1 MFPDSRR
8 LSQQDDPR
16 EAESRARERYFML
29 ALTAA
34 MFANVVFAALR
45 FAGELMHGRAT
56 GYWINVFGAVALGLL
71 TLYYRSGGPGR
82 FRVTLHL
89 GLAACAFCLVMPVRY
104 GMLSSP
110 WWLTIMP
117 FAAALVMGAR
127 DGVVWVAISAVLM
140 VGSHV
145 WGPDLAL
152 PGAAG
157 EDLIEGGA
165 SRVFLVLLLFA
176 IATRS
181 RWVADRQTEELREAR
196 DVLAQ
201 ANAALERANQA
212 KSTFLANVS
221 HEIRT
226 PLTGAIGMTELAL
239 GGTLT
244 ASQREYVQTAHD
256 CATGLLDIVN
266 DILDVSKVEAGRLD
280 IETIPFSLQEALA
293 TPLRAIAGRAIA
305 KGLEVHAAADPGVA
319 DRRIGDPLRVRQV
332 VTNLLSN
339 AVKFTAAGEVRLHV
353 AEDPVDPDRV
363 VVTVQDSGIG
373 VPSEDQSKL
382 FQPFSQADASMT
394 RQFGGT
400 GLGLSLSRTLA
411 RMMGG
416 DLTLESQAGKGTTCR
431 AVFRLPGEAQPV
443 TSVPPG
449 LRLVIVARDPA
460 LGDTLESAAGTLGA
474 VVTRAQGEDEVAA
487 TLARGDVDVLVVAA
501 GTGTAAILRRGLA
514 AGNGSRRIACMAVA
528 AGGAAAHA
536 DLPRL
541 AVPVLEEP
549 VFRSTLADG
558 LARLLRAPEDG
569 THRQSPTSPD
579 AIRMKPLRILVAEDN
594 PVNQILIEHLLK
606 RLGHQAVMTEDGT
619 AALDRYERAGP
630 FDLLL
635 TDIQMPNMDGMELT
649 QRIRALQSAS
659 GDRMPIVA
667 LTAHAMRGD
676 DERIIAG
683 GADAYLAKP
692 IDARELR
699 ETLVRLAGD

>member
-45 FAGELMHGRAT
+45 FAGELLHGRAT

-140 VGSHV
+140 VGAHV

-165 SRVFLVLLLFA
+165 SRVFLVLRLFA